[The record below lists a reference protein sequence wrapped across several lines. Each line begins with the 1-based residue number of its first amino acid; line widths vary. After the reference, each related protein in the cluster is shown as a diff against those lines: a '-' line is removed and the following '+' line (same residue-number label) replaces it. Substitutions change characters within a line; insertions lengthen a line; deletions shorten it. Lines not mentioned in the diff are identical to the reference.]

1 MDFLQ
6 NFLDYTLFEYKTFQ
20 LTIFS
25 ILSIAGIFMGTQL
38 FLGISKRALGRKL
51 SQRAISDPGRRTA
64 LMQIIK
70 YLAYTIAIVFSLD
83 AVGFNL
89 SILLTGSAALLVG
102 IGFGLQNTFNDFI
115 SGVIILFDASIE
127 VGDIVQIGDLVG
139 KIKKIGLRATTVD
152 TREAISVIVPNSKLT
167 QENVINWSHENDQ
180 ARFEVCVGVA
190 YGSDVNKVRNCLYQA
205 AINRPDVL
213 KDPEPK
219 VRFVDFGDSALIFEV
234 LFWTED
240 TFNVEFTK
248 SDIRVAIDEAFR
260 KHGIQIPFP
269 QRDLHL
275 ISDNRSNYIDEVF

>member
-1 MDFLQ
+1 
-6 NFLDYTLFEYKTFQ
+6 
-20 LTIFS
+20 
-25 ILSIAGIFMGTQL
+25 MGTQL

-180 ARFEVCVGVA
+180 ARFKVCVGVA
-190 YGSDVNKVRNCLYQA
+190 YGSDVNKVMNCLYQA

-260 KHGIQIPFP
+260 KQGIQIPFP